1 MPSQAGARVT
11 ECRPSRVPAGGKAAA
26 GGTITGCGPST
37 MTGRSSQGE
46 RSGQVGSSAAINGG
60 RSWPGVLGALTAG
73 DDLDPA
79 DAGWAMARIMEGT
92 ATDAQVAAFGV
103 ALKMKG
109 VTGVELEALASTM
122 LDFSRRVPTSRRC
135 VDIVGTGGDRQGTVN
150 ISTMSAIVVSA
161 CGVPVVKHGN
171 RAATSRSGGA
181 DVLEALGVA
190 IDLGPEE
197 VQRII
202 DAAGRVA
209 QKRHHSDA
217 DPRPCEAV
225 SPRSRFRASPS
236 AQPTVNGAARD

>member
-1 MPSQAGARVT
+1 M
-11 ECRPSRVPAGGKAAA
+11 
-26 GGTITGCGPST
+26 
-37 MTGRSSQGE
+37 
-46 RSGQVGSSAAINGG
+46 VGSSMGTAAV
-60 RSWPGVLGALTAG
+60 SWPHVLGRLTG
-73 DDLDPA
+73 GTDLSAA
-79 DAGWAMARIMEGT
+79 DARWAMARIMEGT

-197 VQRII
+197 VGRCL
-202 DAAGRVA
+202 DGAGVA
-209 QKRHHSDA
+209 SGVGVCPVRGA
-217 DPRPCEAV
+217 GCGA
-225 SPRSRFRASPS
+225 FRATTGMTAPLTPSP
-236 AQPTVNGAARD
+236 